1 MIYRILFNLVLKR
14 TNPESAHHLG
24 VVTIRVL
31 FKLGLIRPANFKDF
45 TAMGLSFNGPLGMAA
60 GFDKDGEL
68 IPELYA
74 LGFGHVEV
82 GTVTAL
88 AQPGNPKPRMFRLP
102 KDRALINRMGFNNN
116 GAKALAEKLS
126 KLRQSSNQ
134 LPVIGI
140 NLGKS
145 KIVELDRA
153 AEDYAFSANLLKGLG
168 DYYVINVSSPNTP
181 GLRELQETE
190 ALRSIILAVQK
201 EIGKDAPLLVKIAPD
216 LTNEAALEVAKLVNQ
231 LGLSGMIAANTTI
244 SRLNLRSKPSKI
256 TEAGGLSGAPLKT
269 RASELIPVLRNEL
282 DSEKTIISVGGIETE
297 EEIRS
302 RLESGADLVQVY
314 TGFVYAGPFWPKRIQ
329 KNL

>member
-24 VVTIRVL
+24 VITIKVL
-31 FKLGLIRPANFKDF
+31 FKLRLIRPANFRDF

-102 KDRALINRMGFNNN
+102 KDRALINRMGFNNH
-116 GAKALAEKLS
+116 GAKALAARLR
-126 KLRQSSNQ
+126 KLRQGSNQ

-153 AEDYAFSANLLKGLG
+153 AEDYAFSANQLKGLG

-201 EIGKDAPLLVKIAPD
+201 EIGEDTPLLVKIAPD

-244 SRLNLRSKPSKI
+244 SRSNLKSKPSKI
-256 TEAGGLSGAPLKT
+256 TEAGGLSGAPLKN
-269 RASELIPVLRNEL
+269 RASELIPVLRKEL
-282 DSEKTIISVGGIETE
+282 DGDKTIISVGGIETE